1 LESARILLNHG
12 DPEGAVNRAYY
23 SAFDAAH
30 YALLSEN
37 IEYDPAQTRTHNG
50 LITVFSLQL
59 VKTGLIAKEIGRDLN
74 RLQQL
79 RQLADYTGE
88 SIDDASAMTA
98 IESVERIH
106 RALFGTSY

>member
-1 LESARILLNHG
+1 
-12 DPEGAVNRAYY
+12 
-23 SAFDAAH
+23 
-30 YALLSEN
+30 
-37 IEYDPAQTRTHNG
+37 
-50 LITVFSLQL
+50 